1 MLSANSTSVQLTWS
15 PVTPGSVQS
24 YRLNIT
30 GGGTPQTATVLIRG
44 TAHVF
49 SNLTAVTEYTVT
61 IAAVDNMNREG
72 VMTTRTVTTAKSGMN
87 EWRVCVVSPV
97 NVTLINPVLH
107 ITAPSE
113 PSGLEVVTT
122 SGSSVT
128 LRWDP
133 PAVLGDTSVN
143 YIIGYVGAGTLFT
156 TPSTTFE
163 VTGLSSSTTFNFSV
177 KANNS
182 AGTSAPVYVVAMT
195 TDGM

>member
-1 MLSANSTSVQLTWS
+1 M
-15 PVTPGSVQS
+15 PVP
-24 YRLNIT
+24 
-30 GGGTPQTATVLIRG
+30 G

-49 SNLTAVTEYTVT
+49 SGLTPFTEYTVI

-122 SGSSVT
+122 SDSSVT

-133 PAVLGDTSVN
+133 PAVLGDTSVD
-143 YIIGYVGAGTLFT
+143 YIIDYVGADKQFT
-156 TPSTTFE
+156 TPNTIFE
-163 VTGLSSSTTFNFSV
+163 VTVLSPSTMFNFSV

-182 AGTSAPVYVVAMT
+182 VGTSAPVYVVAMT
-195 TDGM
+195 TDVDGMRVQYECIYLYYV

>member
-1 MLSANSTSVQLTWS
+1 MLDPNTT
-15 PVTPGSVQS
+15 
-24 YRLNIT
+24 
-30 GGGTPQTATVLIRG
+30 
-44 TAHVF
+44 HVF
-49 SNLTAVTEYTVT
+49 TGLTPFTEYTVT
-61 IAAVDNMNREG
+61 IAAVDNMDREG

-87 EWRVCVVSPV
+87 EWRVYVVSPV

-113 PSGLEVVTT
+113 PRGLEVVTT

-143 YIIGYVGAGTLFT
+143 YIIGYGGADTLFI
-156 TPSTTFE
+156 TPNTIFE
-163 VTGLSSSTTFNFSV
+163 VTGLSSFATFNFSV

-182 AGTSAPVYVVAMT
+182 VNTSAPVYVVAMT
-195 TDGM
+195 TDGMCVQYECIYLLYYYAFMWYVYF